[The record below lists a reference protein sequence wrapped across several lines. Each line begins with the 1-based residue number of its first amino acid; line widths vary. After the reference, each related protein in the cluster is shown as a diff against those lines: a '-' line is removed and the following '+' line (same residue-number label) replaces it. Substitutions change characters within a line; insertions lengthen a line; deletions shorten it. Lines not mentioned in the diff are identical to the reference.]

1 MRNDFAITLNINIFP
16 GDTVESKK
24 LDTEKFAKIYSLMN
38 STTYDGE
45 REAARDRAEAVA
57 CAAGMTFDEAV
68 EVISTSEKSLAE
80 AEPEWKH
87 PFAGFTDYM
96 ESKEPGYKA
105 KMAEE
110 ARQREESRLE
120 ERSELIKRYG
130 SEDAIMAPCER
141 EVLLEKACTHLAVVE
156 EDGYMSKLDGWGPVS
171 RNEDLPES
179 VRQAVSQAY
188 PLPATVVEAW
198 EEWGYWNK
206 RWHERHT
213 IDQYADFHPL
223 PVSARLVVLEELLF
237 TLPAKTLKDVL
248 ARVDRFEE
256 LCNQGLDVRQEDHDR
271 FIKQFRNDIGFL
283 SNGVQ
288 VGRQAPFTNAKK
300 RDAVLEYLKC
310 PERSL
315 LSDREIARIVGVS
328 PQTVNNWRKR
338 LNVQFGHRQ

>member
-1 MRNDFAITLNINIFP
+1 M
-16 GDTVESKK
+16 ESKK

-57 CAAGMTFDEAV
+57 CAAGMTFEEAV
-68 EVISTSEKSLAE
+68 DVISAPASPPTDA
-80 AEPEWKH
+80 APTMQN
-87 PFAGFTDYM
+87 PFAGFADYM
-96 ESKEPGYKA
+96 EKHEPGYKA
-105 KMAEE
+105 RVAEE
-110 ARQREESRLE
+110 ARQREEARLKE
-120 ERSELIKRYG
+120 QADLIERYG
-130 SEDAIMAPCER
+130 SEDAVMAPCEK
-141 EVLLEKACTHLAVVE
+141 EALLEKACAHLAEVE
-156 EDGYMSKLDGWGPVS
+156 EDGYVSNLDGWGPVS
-171 RNEDLPES
+171 KNEDLPDS

-188 PLPATVVEAW
+188 PLPTTVVGAW
-198 EEWGYWNK
+198 DEWQYWNS
-206 RWHERHT
+206 RWHERVT
-213 IDQYADFHPL
+213 LEPYLEFHPL

-237 TLPAKTLKDVL
+237 SLAAKTPEDVL
-248 ARVDRFEE
+248 ARLDKYEE
-256 LCNQGLDVRQEDHDR
+256 ICNRGMYVEYDDQDK

>member
-1 MRNDFAITLNINIFP
+1 MEP
-16 GDTVESKK
+16 EK
-24 LDTEKFAKIYSLMN
+24 LDTKKFAKIYSLMN

-68 EVISTSEKSLAE
+68 EVISTPDKAM
-80 AEPEWKH
+80 ADVTPAWKN
-87 PFAGFTDYM
+87 PFEGFADYM
-96 ESKEPGYKA
+96 EEQEPGYKA
-105 KMAEE
+105 RAAEE
-110 ARQREESRLE
+110 ARVRELELMKQRADLVE
-120 ERSELIKRYG
+120 RYG
-130 SEDAIMAPCER
+130 SEEAVFTECDKEAM
-141 EVLLEKACTHLAVVE
+141 LLKACQHLSEVDE
-156 EDGYMSKLDGWGPVS
+156 GYGYVSKLDGWDILS
-171 RNEDLPES
+171 SDADLPDS
-179 VRQAVSQAY
+179 VRQAVSHAY
-188 PLPATVVEAW
+188 ALPTSVIDALAERRY
-198 EEWGYWNK
+198 WGQ
-206 RWHERHT
+206 RGMERQT
-213 IDQYADFHPL
+213 FDRDYDFVL
-223 PVSARLVVLEELLF
+223 PVRARLVVLEELIMS
-237 TLPAKTLKDVL
+237 LPAQSIEDVL
-248 ARVDRFEE
+248 ARLDNYEE
-256 LCNQGLDVRQEDHDR
+256 LCHQGFDLEITVQDN